1 MFLKTDDF
9 DRKMLLKWG
18 FSLLLPLA
26 VYTLMPRSAALNNTM
41 VIFLAVTTWA
51 VCAWAMDTLNE
62 IAVGLLLP
70 CLYVLLCGVGQKVV
84 YAPWLSEVPI
94 VVIGGFILGKIIQD
108 TGLGRRIA
116 LGCVRSMGGSFAGAL
131 CGMTIG
137 AAIVAPL
144 VPSIMGKAAI
154 FCTVAVSLCD
164 ALDFKPKSREATAV
178 VLATCLAVGSTK
190 LCYLTGAADL
200 VLGMQLADKVMGTQ
214 TTWMQYALHNFVPG
228 MLYAAMSLGIV
239 LLVLRSPLQKGD
251 MLHIVREKY
260 TELGEMS
267 DEQKRSLLLLVVTLL
282 LLATDSV
289 HGISAG
295 IVLIGVAVAAFL
307 PGMNLMDSARVGK
320 VNFAPLFFIMGC
332 MCIGSAGGY
341 LKVTDWLASMVLPL
355 FSGMGTTMAGLCSY
369 IVGVAVNF
377 LLTPLAATT
386 TLTSPMT
393 ALGLQLQM
401 DPRILYYSFQ
411 YGLDNIL
418 FPYEYAPVSVFFQ
431 QRLHFIQGYD
441 SGDGGTHDPDG
452 RVYRRCG
459 GALLAY
465 GDLAAIATRT
475 FLPISASG

>member
-1 MFLKTDDF
+1 
-9 DRKMLLKWG
+9 MLAKWM
-18 FSLLLPLA
+18 FSLLAPALVYALLPRTA
-26 VYTLMPRSAALNNTM
+26 TLTQPM
-41 VIFLAVTTWA
+41 VIFLAITAWA
-51 VCAWAMDTLNE
+51 VSAWALDTLNE

-70 CLYVLLCGVGQKVV
+70 CLYVLFCSVSPKVI
-84 YAPWLSEVPI
+84 YTPWLSDVPI

-116 LGCVRSMGGSFAGAL
+116 LGCVRSMGGSFSGAL
-131 CGMTIG
+131 CGMTLG

-178 VLATCLAVGSTK
+178 VLGTCLAVGATK

-214 TTWMQYALHNFVPG
+214 TTWMQYAMHNFLPG

-239 LLVLRSPLQKGD
+239 LLVLRSPIKKEA
-251 MLHIVREKY
+251 MHHTVVEKY
-260 TELGEMS
+260 RELGPMT
-267 DEQKRSLLLLVVTLL
+267 DEQKRSLLLLLLTLL
-282 LLATDSV
+282 LLSTDSL

-295 IVLIGVAVAAFL
+295 IVLIFIATLSFMPGVS
-307 PGMNLMDSARVGK
+307 LMDNAKVSK

-332 MCIGSAGGY
+332 MCIGSAGGF
-341 LKVTDWLASMVLPL
+341 LKVTDWLASLVLPL
-355 FSGMGTTMAGLCSY
+355 FTGMDTTLAGVCSY
-369 IVGVAVNF
+369 VVGVVANF

-393 ALGLQLQM
+393 ALGMQLNM

-418 FPYEYAPVSVFFQ
+418 FPYEYALYLYFFSSGYISFKDMILVMAI
-431 QRLHFIQGYD
+431 RMVLSAGFI
-441 SGDGGTHDPDG
+441 
-452 RVYRRCG
+452 
-459 GALLAY
+459 
-465 GDLAAIATRT
+465 AAIAIPWW
-475 FLPISASG
+475 LLVI